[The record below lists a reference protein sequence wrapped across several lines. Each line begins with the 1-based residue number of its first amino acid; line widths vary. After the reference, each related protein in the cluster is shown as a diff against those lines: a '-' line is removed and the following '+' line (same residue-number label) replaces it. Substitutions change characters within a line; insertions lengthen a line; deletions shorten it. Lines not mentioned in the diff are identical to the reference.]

1 MGVAGSRRSASAAV
15 RWIRVQGGDVQSSQT
30 VETSWAPL
38 LGDEQ
43 FEELFRNVADR
54 LFSYVARRVGPD
66 VGEEIVAQVFAEAW
80 NSRGRFQAERGDPAG
95 WLFGIAS
102 NLLRRHYQR
111 ETRRLRAYDRAAS
124 EARGQAIEPDW
135 SGDVVDR
142 LAATDEHRAV
152 SEALARL
159 GDVDRDVLLL
169 HAWADLSH
177 AQIADAL
184 DVEIGT
190 VKSRLSRARAR
201 LAAAVHTQ
209 GGLP

>member
-1 MGVAGSRRSASAAV
+1 MR
-15 RWIRVQGGDVQSSQT
+15 SSQT

-43 FEELFRNVADR
+43 FDELFRNVADR

-124 EARGQAIEPDW
+124 EARTHAISPDW

-152 SEALARL
+152 SEALSRL

-201 LAAAVHTQ
+201 LAATVHAP
-209 GGLP
+209 GGIP